1 MQRIA
6 LFLLAFWC
14 GAFAQNQPMNDSAAA
29 KGAVAPIVDSVV
41 AGIAKDSAGSHAD
54 LAVKDSAAAVA
65 APTLDTLPVVAAP
78 VAPAIDSVAL
88 AREKAHRD
96 SIRAAREEAASSMEW
111 HTVSDSGAAPA
122 AVGTKFPEPDGQ
134 VTSRPVQRSGIPFP
148 EVPQEEEPRV
158 LMWTGVGLSVVGLV
172 AFFAFTSG
180 GDKQADPVNLNPDT
194 DPTAGNPDAK
204 NQKTMTIRWSH

>member
-14 GAFAQNQPMNDSAAA
+14 GAFAQNQPMNDSAATKA
-29 KGAVAPIVDSVV
+29 AVAPKVDSVV
-41 AGIAKDSAGSHAD
+41 AGVAKDS
-54 LAVKDSAAAVA
+54 VAAVA
-65 APTLDTLPVVAAP
+65 APTLDTLPAVAAP

-122 AVGTKFPEPDGQ
+122 AVGAKFPEPEGQ
-134 VTSRPVQRSGIPFP
+134 VTSRPMPRSGIPFP
-148 EVPQEEEPRV
+148 EVPQEEESRV

-180 GDKQADPVNLNPDT
+180 GEKQTDAVNLNPDT

>member
-1 MQRIA
+1 MQRLA

-14 GAFAQNQPMNDSAAA
+14 GAFAQNQPMNDSAAVQ
-29 KGAVAPIVDSVV
+29 GTPAPKVDS
-41 AGIAKDSAGSHAD
+41 AMAT
-54 LAVKDSAAAVA
+54 AVKDSAAGHAVTDTVA
-65 APTLDTLPVVAAP
+65 TVVAPTLDTLPVAAAP